1 MTDEEILAHHRLT
14 NPYITLQQA
23 KALHRIELRFGHLG
37 RIKKHQEQQAHEE
50 ARREL
55 RERLFGVHEDS

>member
-1 MTDEEILAHHRLT
+1 MTDEEILAHYRLA
-14 NPYITLQQA
+14 NPYISLEQA
-23 KALHRIELRFGHLG
+23 KALHRIELKFGHLG
-37 RIKKHQEQQAHEE
+37 RIKTQQEQQALEE